1 MRSEEGLRA
10 WQVLRLLPVYQA
22 AWRRRRWPP
31 RGHSQAATL
40 CGASQAIGCRLAAS
54 NASSSSSAQSAS
66 RQRSVGVV
74 DVDGRQ
80 PVASL
85 VEHGC
90 ERPPPKVMGQFCP
103 FTPGTVPFAGFGA
116 GVAKAAG
123 PVEQCPSGVEGQCL
137 DARQAHGFST
147 VAPSVVPCSAAS
159 SVLAASSSACSY
171 STFASSV
178 PSAIAANRSFAVP
191 SRSERLATSCRVEGQ
206 ADRRSVATG
215 RHSALRTV
223 AFRAVVERARCQA
236 AAGASSMIE
245 MVRQV
250 RPSGP
255 SDPNWANLPDESGT
269 GCLVCYV
276 ITSAGRRHV
285 YLRQV
290 RRRREQAMPFTT
302 NKPRLGLTPAATAA

>member
-1 MRSEEGLRA
+1 M
-10 WQVLRLLPVYQA
+10 
-22 AWRRRRWPP
+22 
-31 RGHSQAATL
+31 
-40 CGASQAIGCRLAAS
+40 
-54 NASSSSSAQSAS
+54 
-66 RQRSVGVV
+66 GVV

-103 FTPGTVPFAGFGA
+103 FTPGTVSFAGFGA
-116 GVAKAAG
+116 GIAKATG
-123 PVEQCPSGVEGQCL
+123 RVEQCPSGVEGQCL
-137 DARQAHGFST
+137 DARQTHGFST
-147 VAPSVVPCSAAS
+147 VAPSVVPCLMAS
-159 SVLAASSSACSY
+159 SALAASSSVCSY
-171 STFASSV
+171 LAFASSV

-206 ADRRSVATG
+206 ADHRSVATG

-223 AFRAVVERARCQA
+223 AVSVMVERARCQA
-236 AAGASSMIE
+236 AACAGSMIE
-245 MVRQV
+245 TVRQV
-250 RPSGP
+250 GRLGP
-255 SDPNWANLPDESGT
+255 ATRTRQTCRTESGT